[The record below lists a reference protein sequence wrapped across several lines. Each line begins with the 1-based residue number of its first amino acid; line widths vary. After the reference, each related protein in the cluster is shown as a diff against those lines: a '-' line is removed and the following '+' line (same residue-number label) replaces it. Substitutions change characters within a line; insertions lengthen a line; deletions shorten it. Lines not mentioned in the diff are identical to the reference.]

1 MGINFNIVKKPT
13 KKDVDEEI
21 EDDDI
26 VEGEEI
32 VEEDED
38 DNNKK
43 PIYDPKKKMI
53 KFMGIAVIVVII
65 LIIILSV
72 ASSFSG
78 SGNSKKEYKYSEI
91 EKILVNAAKSYFKD
105 HTEYLPKED
114 GDIVE
119 VDHTNLVA
127 EGKMKELSYYTKE
140 SCTATVKV
148 EKDGNDNNYIPNLNC
163 GDSYSSVPLYEKIMK
178 DNDTVT
184 SGYGLYSNKGSYVFR
199 GEELDNYVSIGDILW
214 RIVKIT
220 SNDNV
225 VLISEE
231 GIGYSKPWDDRYN
244 QETTYETGN
253 TIYASSRI
261 KEYLDR
267 VYKATSKDDDYYI
280 TKKIKNNIVS
290 YNVCIGKRTIE
301 SESKDNSLECVET
314 LKNQKLGLLTL
325 SEYMYASTDA
335 NCKKPSD
342 RACKNYNYLA
352 ITKDEWW
359 TATASKDKA
368 SQVFMINRSGIV
380 KEENAS
386 NYAAVRP
393 VIYLDSNVMYK
404 SGKGTYKNPYK
415 IR

>member
-13 KKDVDEEI
+13 KKEVEEEVDEIAEDEEI
-21 EDDDI
+21 ED
-26 VEGEEI
+26 EL
-32 VEEDED
+32 EEDD
-38 DNNKK
+38 QPSK
-43 PIYDPKKKMI
+43 PAFDPKKRMI
-53 KFMGIAVIVVII
+53 KFMGIIVVVVVVII
-65 LIIILSV
+65 LILSF
-72 ASSFSG
+72 ATSLG
-78 SGNSKKEYKYSEI
+78 GNKSHKEYKYSEI
-91 EKILVNAAKSYFKD
+91 EKILVKAAKSYFKD
-105 HTEYLPKED
+105 HSEYLPKED

-119 VDHTNLVA
+119 VDYTNLVA
-127 EGKMKELSYYTKE
+127 EGKMKDLSEYTNEKC
-140 SCTATVKV
+140 SATVKV
-148 EKDGNDNNYIPNLNC
+148 EKEENDNNYIPNLNC
-163 GDSYSSVPLYEKIMK
+163 GTSYSSVPLYEKIMK
-178 DNDTVT
+178 DNETVN
-184 SGYGLYSNKGSYVFR
+184 SGYGLYSNKGSYIFR

-220 SNDNV
+220 SDNNV

-253 TIYASSRI
+253 TVYASSRV
-261 KEYLDR
+261 KEYLDK

-280 TKKIKNNIVS
+280 TKKVKNNIVS
-290 YNVCIGKRTIE
+290 YNICTGKRTID
-301 SESKDNSLECVET
+301 SESKDNSLECQET

-325 SEYMYASTDA
+325 SEYMIASVDA

-352 ITKDEWW
+352 TTKDEWW
-359 TATASKDKA
+359 TATASNKA

-393 VIYLDSNVMYK
+393 VIYLDSNVIYK
-404 SGKGTYKNPYK
+404 SGKGTLKSPYK